1 MSARRGHI
9 RYTAIAVTLIV
20 ILIAVAAASILLRFS
35 SVAASLE
42 LDRHIMMYLEEKDRT
57 ETFPICLHSV
67 SGPVMTERTIKC
79 PILSDRLHLAME
91 ALLLDETAEDLADGL
106 VSYIPDK
113 TKLIGISV
121 KNGYAFADFS
131 KELSDAPE
139 EAFEEIALTI
149 KANTDAKHI
158 RIMIE
163 GMLLDSECEAL
174 D

>member
-20 ILIAVAAASILLRFS
+20 IFIAAATASILLRFS
-35 SVAASLE
+35 STAASLE
-42 LDRHIMMYLEEKDRT
+42 LDRHIAMYLEEKDRT

-67 SGPVMTERTIKC
+67 SGPVMTERTIRC
-79 PILSDRLHLAME
+79 PIMSDSLHLSME

-106 VSYIPDK
+106 VSYIPDG
-113 TKLIGISV
+113 TRHIGISL
-121 KNGYAFADFS
+121 KDGYAFADFS
-131 KELSDAPE
+131 EELSDAPE

-158 RIMIE
+158 RIMID
-163 GMLLDSECEAL
+163 GTLLDSEGETL